1 MIFLFIFIAVALAT
15 YYMAMFMPFLVANVE
30 SNETVEFEFEPKI
43 RGYLNFGGSNSIVLP
58 QVCNDKLILI
68 INN

>member
-1 MIFLFIFIAVALAT
+1 
-15 YYMAMFMPFLVANVE
+15 MAMFMPFLVANVE

-58 QVCNDKLILI
+58 QVCNYKLILI